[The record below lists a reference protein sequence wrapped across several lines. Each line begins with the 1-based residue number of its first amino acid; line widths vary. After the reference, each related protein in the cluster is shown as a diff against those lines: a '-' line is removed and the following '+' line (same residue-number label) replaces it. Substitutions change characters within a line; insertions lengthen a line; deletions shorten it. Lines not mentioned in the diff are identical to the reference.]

1 MPSRDPIA
9 NLISQLAKLPG
20 IGEKTASRLA
30 FFVIRSKESYARE
43 LAAALIEVKE
53 EVGLC
58 SICCNLTSSD
68 PCSICASPRRDP
80 HAICVVEGTPDL
92 LAIERTGEFRGTYHV
107 LHGVLRPLE
116 GVGPDEIRLK
126 ELVQRV
132 AGSGPGEVIEEVIV
146 ATNPST
152 DGETTALYIA
162 KLLRPFG
169 IKVTRIASGI
179 PIGGDLEYI
188 DRVTLGRA
196 LSGRQQI

>member
-1 MPSRDPIA
+1 MSSRDPIA
-9 NLISQLAKLPG
+9 TLISHLAQLPG

-30 FFVIRSKESYARE
+30 FYVIRSPETYARD
-43 LAAALIEVKE
+43 LAAALIDVKE
-53 EVGLC
+53 HIGLC
-58 SICCNLTSSD
+58 SVCCNLTATD
-68 PCSICASPRRDP
+68 PCSICSSPRRDT

-92 LAIERTGEFRGTYHV
+92 LAIERTGEFRGHYHV

-116 GVGPDEIRLK
+116 GIGPDEIRIK

-132 AGSGPGEVIEEVIV
+132 ARSGDDGNLSEVIV

-162 KLLRPFG
+162 KLLRPFD

-196 LSGRQQI
+196 LTGRQQI